1 MCVPMSC
8 DWSKEAT
15 VATATSSSKTIVL
28 LRIPHD
34 LFRMSLFSDANG
46 EKEIPPP
53 GRYLAG
59 SAVYL
64 FIGKM
69 FLVQRAMHSLG
80 WPAGWGSVGPGGQVG
95 HGCRSFI
102 LPLIGQDAARSVRVS
117 NYRPGH

>member
-34 LFRMSLFSDANG
+34 LFRMSLFGDANG

-64 FIGKM
+64 FNREDVLGATCNAFIGLAGRLG
-69 FLVQRAMHSLG
+69 FCWPRGAGRAWLQEFYTASN
-80 WPAGWGSVGPGGQVG
+80 WS
-95 HGCRSFI
+95 GCRPECASI
-102 LPLIGQDAARSVRVS
+102 
-117 NYRPGH
+117 